1 MIFHKNLLY
10 NLFIAAIIFV
20 QPLFSQVIFRDL
32 PNYKITTSDQ
42 LFFDITDTRNV
53 IPLNGVWSVYPAEN
67 EKREKV
73 KVRVPSIFEGKA
85 ELVFEKNFSLTGS
98 QLNNNQVTLNFFGLN
113 YSADISVNKV
123 IIYRH
128 PGGEFPFSI
137 SLPKDILRTDKENIV
152 SVKLYYELDS
162 RNTIPVKQRFLFPQN
177 FGGIFKDVY
186 LHLTPNI
193 SIKNFQYKTDV
204 DLKSGKA
211 AISIA
216 SIIDNKE
223 FRKANDSSGAQT
235 IFSLRTKIFYPD
247 GKTSSDFENKNFTL
261 KPNKQI
267 EISNSITINSPV
279 LWSPENPALYIV
291 RSELW
296 RGDTRIDIRDQ
307 SIAIF
312 KLESTKENLLLN
324 GKDFNLYGVTYVPS
338 YYQYGSLSSY
348 DRMESD
354 LEKIKQAGFNSIRFS
369 KEIPHPYYMRI
380 CEQIGLFAF
389 VDLPIANLPEALAGS
404 QNFSVRSR
412 NYLSSMM
419 KAYEKYSAI
428 GGFGLGS
435 SYLLKSDEHRALLTD
450 LSTQIKKTRNIL
462 TYASFADFSEY
473 QIENLDFYGIEF
485 FNQPPSEKQNETDN
499 LISNIGP
506 GKLLIGEATY
516 TVNVGQTDGYVNKYS
531 FEAQAKFIDDV
542 FNFFEQ
548 NKLSG
553 FFVNTMYDIRG
564 DYPSLTNGYDADNKY
579 NIGLIDEN
587 RQQEKLAFKVLS
599 ARMKNTEKVTIPIG
613 SEKDDAP
620 MIFIITG
627 LLLALLMGI
636 LVNSG
641 RKFREDA
648 SRALLRPYNFFA
660 DVRDQRIISAYHT
673 LFLAVI
679 VSLVAALIFANL
691 FFYIKNNVFAEKLFV
706 SFGSLGLL
714 SGISYLAWHPF
725 NSLIWLFI
733 IVVILMILTTIVI
746 KAASFFVRTK
756 VYLSSVFF
764 TVVWSLLPMVLLIP
778 VGIILYRL
786 LNARVGNVYIYLF
799 LILFY
804 AWLLYRLFKG
814 ISVIF
819 DVRPGAIYFYGLL
832 SLFGLLLIFFIYYEV
847 NNSVFDYL
855 KLTLKQFNIIG

>member
-1 MIFHKNLLY
+1 MISHKNLLY
-10 NLFIAAIIFV
+10 NLFIAAIILV

-32 PNYKITTSDQ
+32 PNYKLNTSDQ
-42 LFFDITDTRNV
+42 LFFDITDTRDV
-53 IPLNGVWSVYPAEN
+53 IPLNGVWSIYPAED
-67 EKREKV
+67 EKKEKV
-73 KVRVPSIFEGKA
+73 KVRVPSVFVGKA
-85 ELVFEKNFSLTGS
+85 DLVFEKNFSLTGS
-98 QLNNNQVTLNFFGLN
+98 QLKNNQITLNFFGLN
-113 YSADISVNKV
+113 YSADISVNKI

-137 SLPKDILRTDKENIV
+137 ALPKDILKSDKENIV
-152 SVKLYYELDS
+152 SVKLSYELDS

-177 FGGIFKDVY
+177 LGGIFKDVY
-186 LHLTPNI
+186 LQLTPNV
-193 SIKNFQYKTDV
+193 SIKNFQHNTNV

-211 AISIA
+211 AITITSV
-216 SIIDNKE
+216 IDNKE
-223 FRKANDSSGAQT
+223 FKKVNDSTEVQT
-235 IFSLRTKIFYPD
+235 AFSLKSKIFYPD
-247 GKTSSDFENKNFTL
+247 GKTSSDFETKNFTL

-267 EISNSITINSPV
+267 EISNNITINSPV
-279 LWSPENPALYIV
+279 FWSPENPALYIV

-296 RGDTRIDIRDQ
+296 RGDTRIDIQDK

-312 KLESTKENLLLN
+312 KFESTKEKLLLN
-324 GKDFNLYGVTYVPS
+324 GKDFNIYGVTYIPS

-354 LEKIKQAGFNSIRFS
+354 LEKIRQAGFNSVRFS
-369 KEIPHPYYMRI
+369 KQLPHPYYLRI

-389 VDLPIANLPEALAGS
+389 VELPIANLPEALAGS
-404 QNFSVRSR
+404 QNYSVRSK

-419 KAYEKYSAI
+419 KAYEKYTAI
-428 GGFGLGS
+428 GGIGLGS

-450 LSTQIKKTRNIL
+450 LSNQIKKTRNVL
-462 TYASFADFSEY
+462 TYASFSDLSNQ
-473 QIENLDFYGIEF
+473 QIENLDFYSIEF
-485 FNQPPSEKQNETDN
+485 FNQAPSEKQNETDN
-499 LISNIGP
+499 LISNVGP

-516 TVNVGQTDGYVNKYS
+516 TVNIGQTDGYVNKYS
-531 FEAQAKFIDDV
+531 FEAQAKFFDDV

-564 DYPSLTNGYDADNKY
+564 DYPSLTSGYNTDNKY
-579 NIGLIDEN
+579 NIGLIDED

-599 ARMKNTEKVTIPIG
+599 TRMKNTEKVTIPIG

-620 MIFIITG
+620 MVFIITG

-641 RKFREDA
+641 RKFRDDA

-673 LFLAVI
+673 LFLALI
-679 VSLVAALIFANL
+679 VSLVASLILANL
-691 FFYIKNNVFAEKLFV
+691 FFYIKNNVLAEKLFV
-706 SFGSLGLL
+706 SFGSPGLL

-733 IVVILMILTTIVI
+733 LVVILMILTTIVI

-786 LNARVGNVYIYLF
+786 LNAGVGNIYIYLF

-819 DVRPGAIYFYGLL
+819 DVRPGTIYFYGLL
-832 SLFGLLLIFFIYYEV
+832 SIFGLLLIFIIYYEV